1 MLGARPRSGVSG
13 VTLAT
18 GPGTAVVFNTLCASH
33 FFECNWYEN
42 VDPEISHLRGAEFS
56 HRGAEF
62 LFFEC
67 NWYENADPE
76 ISHLRGAEFSHF
88 RGAEISHR
96 SIFTAFIRVFGRVGF
111 FGGFFHDPFSL
122 QKHFSGRI
130 QDTHFHHHKA
140 PSNRNPTS
148 GLAYV

>member
-56 HRGAEF
+56 H
-62 LFFEC
+62 
-67 NWYENADPE
+67 
-76 ISHLRGAEFSHF
+76 F

-96 SIFTAFIRVFGRVGF
+96 SIFTAFIGVFGRVGF

>member
-18 GPGTAVVFNTLCASH
+18 GPGTAVVFKTLCASH

-56 HRGAEF
+56 H
-62 LFFEC
+62 
-67 NWYENADPE
+67 
-76 ISHLRGAEFSHF
+76 F

-96 SIFTAFIRVFGRVGF
+96 SIFTAFIGVFGRVGF

>member
-1 MLGARPRSGVSG
+1 MNKLATFPGPILELQSMLGARPRSGVSG

-56 HRGAEF
+56 H
-62 LFFEC
+62 
-67 NWYENADPE
+67 
-76 ISHLRGAEFSHF
+76 F

-96 SIFTAFIRVFGRVGF
+96 
-111 FGGFFHDPFSL
+111 
-122 QKHFSGRI
+122 
-130 QDTHFHHHKA
+130 
-140 PSNRNPTS
+140 
-148 GLAYV
+148 